1 MRVFTTVYNNWPGS
15 YTYLFLLALWEGLAQ
30 LYPAVILPGP
40 LESVRTLAVLAHQG
54 TLWPP
59 LILSSQRLASGFGL
73 SFLLGAGLGLAAGV
87 HDKVFRLVS
96 PAVTLLQAV
105 PPVSWMLLA
114 ILWLGV
120 QGGAQILVVTIAL
133 FPVFFFNSF
142 QGIRQVPQ
150 DLLEMA
156 AVFRVSRAKR
166 IRDIVMPAL
175 APFWSAALTVNIG
188 TGWKTIIMSELISG
202 QTGIGAAMNTAR
214 IYLKTEEVMAWTLLV
229 AVLGISLEAL
239 VRRLVK
245 KNGAGGIVLKKRQRS
260 GK

>member
-1 MRVFTTVYNNWPGS
+1 MRVFTTVYNKWPGT
-15 YTYLFLLALWEGLAQ
+15 YTYLFLLALWEGLAR

-40 LESVRTLAVLAHQG
+40 LETVRTLAALAEQG
-54 TLWPP
+54 DLWSP
-59 LILSSQRLASGFGL
+59 LALSSLRLALGFGL
-73 SFLLGAGLGLAAGV
+73 SFLLGACLGLAAGV
-87 HDKVFRLVS
+87 HEKVFRLVS

-142 QGIRQVPQ
+142 QGVRGVPQ

-156 AVFRVSRAKR
+156 KVFRVSRTKR

-229 AVLGISLEAL
+229 TLLGISLEAL
-239 VRRLVK
+239 VRLSAKRS
-245 KNGAGGIVLKKRQRS
+245 GAGGIALEKRQRPEE
-260 GK
+260 